1 MRSKLPK
8 LHHNVYV
15 VLLDEC
21 VAKLRKVRELNPDP
35 DPDKPCIYIGM
46 TGLDPVERFKKHK
59 AGYKASRYVQ
69 KYGVRLIPELYEDL
83 NPMAYD
89 EAVIA
94 EQGLARRLR
103 NEGYTVVGGH

>member
-1 MRSKLPK
+1 MGAI
-8 LHHNVYV
+8 HHHVYV
-15 VLLDEC
+15 ILLDSE
-21 VAKLRKVRELNPDP
+21 VGTLPRVQQDNPGCDP
-35 DPDKPCIYIGM
+35 QKPCVYVGM

-59 AGYKASRYVQ
+59 SGRKASRYVQ
-69 KYGVRLIPELYEDL
+69 RYGIRLMPELYQEL
-83 NPMAYD
+83 NPLTYA